1 MKAKLKKAIRRVV
14 LGYRASSDD
23 YIAHLR
29 RKGAKI
35 GEKCYIYAPNH
46 TVIDTTNP
54 YMITIGDGVLMTG
67 PVTILTHDYS
77 THIYNVKHN
86 MELATLRPVSIGN
99 NVFLGWGCTILAGTT
114 IGDNVIIGANSVV
127 SGNVEAN
134 SVYAGNPARR
144 IMSIDEYGC
153 KRQDRQCVEAVQLF
167 TSLRTHLGRIPTEKE
182 AWAYRNCWC
191 GSESAFA
198 SYDAFCAYAI
208 EPNIEQQINAL

>member
-29 RKGAKI
+29 RYGAKI

-99 NVFLGWGCTILAGTT
+99 NVFFGVGLYHFGRNDHW
-114 IGDNVIIGANSVV
+114 
-127 SGNVEAN
+127 
-134 SVYAGNPARR
+134 
-144 IMSIDEYGC
+144 
-153 KRQDRQCVEAVQLF
+153 RQCDHWRQFRREWKCRSKFRVCRQPGKTNHV
-167 TSLRTHLGRIPTEKE
+167 
-182 AWAYRNCWC
+182 Y
-191 GSESAFA
+191 
-198 SYDAFCAYAI
+198 
-208 EPNIEQQINAL
+208 